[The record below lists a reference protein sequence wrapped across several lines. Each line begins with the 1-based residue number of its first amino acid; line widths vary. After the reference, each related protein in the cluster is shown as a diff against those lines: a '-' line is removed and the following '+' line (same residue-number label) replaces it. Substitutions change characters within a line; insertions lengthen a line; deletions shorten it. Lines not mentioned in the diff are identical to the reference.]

1 MSILSWLGGPG
12 GWIGDAIKS
21 AFTGPL
27 IQGVVDYQKNK
38 LAAGNTAEKIEG
50 DLAARELAVELRERE
65 LNNDQ
70 NKSDEGRWWTAA
82 PRAIACWSFS
92 IFIAKCVVWDTVLGL
107 GTTPPLG
114 GDIKQ
119 AFLWLTAMWFGGR
132 TLEKIARII
141 KR

>member
-1 MSILSWLGGPG
+1 MGILSWLGGPG

-65 LNNDQ
+65 LNVQQ
-70 NKSDEGRWWTAA
+70 NISDEGRWWTAA
-82 PRAIACWSFS
+82 PRAIACWSFA
-92 IFIAKCVVWDTVLGL
+92 IFIFKCVVWDKVIGL
-107 GTTPPLG
+107 GTTDPLA
-114 GDIKQ
+114 GDIQQ
-119 AFLWLTAMWFGGR
+119 AFLWLSAMWFGGR
-132 TLEKIARII
+132 TFEKIARII